1 MRLLLFLF
9 PLLVACSADRKS
21 GTLFGPAEEGIL
33 VVDAALIVDQPLPD
47 LFLRH
52 TLAPGRSYSLELAA
66 VTDAEVAIR
75 QGDQTFIYAADPD
88 SAGRYLPPL
97 DAPLVLPRTTY
108 RLEVQTPGGQ
118 LHASTTTPQRLEL
131 LQAVIMDQEDLTD
144 EHYLRLF
151 SEVGDQAYKVPENQ
165 LPYREGLLELRVE
178 PTDAIAYQLAIF
190 NLEAD
195 SPFLIDEDFLEE
207 DDFEDFD
214 RQGSSP
220 PLEAPDGRIRLPW
233 FAIAFEGR
241 HLFKVY
247 TVDENWFDYTRT
259 NGEDGGGFGG
269 LIGDNFERP
278 TFNVEGGIGLFGSAA
293 VDSIGFY
300 VLPRPENQSPG
311 EGE

>member
-1 MRLLLFLF
+1 MRFLLFLF
-9 PLLVACSADRKS
+9 PLLIACSADREP
-21 GTLFGPAEEGIL
+21 GTLFGPAEEDVL
-33 VVDAALIVDQPLPD
+33 VVDAALIVDRSLPD
-47 LFLRH
+47 LFLRR
-52 TLAPGRSYSLELAA
+52 TLAPGRSYTRELAA
-66 VTDAEVAIR
+66 VTDAEVVIR
-75 QGDQTFIYAADPD
+75 QGDRTFPYTADPD
-88 SAGRYLPPL
+88 SAGRYLPPQG
-97 DAPLVLPRTTY
+97 APSVLPRTTY
-108 RLEVQTPGGQ
+108 DLEVQAPGGQ
-118 LHASTTTPQRLEL
+118 LRASTTTPGRLEL
-131 LQAVIMDQEDLTD
+131 REAVIMDEESLTD

-190 NLEAD
+190 NLENN
-195 SPFLIDEDFLEE
+195 SPFLIDEDFLE
-207 DDFEDFD
+207 DNDVEDFD

-241 HLFKVY
+241 HLFKIY
-247 TVDENWFDYTRT
+247 AVDENWFDYTRT

-293 VDSIGFY
+293 VDSVGFY
-300 VLPRPENQSPG
+300 VLPRPE
-311 EGE
+311 EE